1 MCKEHA
7 HCEVKEGK
15 AQCLCKDVR
24 ECPQTAAPVCGH
36 DNKTYINK
44 CYLDVA
50 NCLVNDSI
58 DEQKTG
64 KCGKFQIYFSF
75 IFRPFGCHMIRVDS
89 SKPTQRR
96 VRPRETWTLS

>member
-64 KCGKFQIYFSF
+64 KCGKFQIYFSS
-75 IFRPFGCHMIRVDS
+75 IFPPFKRHVVLVELTVGVGISR
-89 SKPTQRR
+89 
-96 VRPRETWTLS
+96 